1 MPQATFQ
8 KTAANVGRT
17 CRFGG
22 RALPNGQGTLS
33 YVNLNDWTSWFLQSV
48 DIEIAQTLT
57 LGAQLWQGQSV
68 NLGADFPPA
77 VVRLSMEYREAV
89 ASLGTALGA
98 LAVAGDQYLS
108 FDTVTA
114 LPVRFSAAS
123 NRQAVMYAPALPR
136 WSLDLEFS
144 ATQQFWQDLT
154 PTAIGATTLNS
165 GTATPFN
172 VTYAGSVF
180 ARPVWTLTIP
190 NTSTATIAGFT
201 LSNVTAGQ
209 TLSLVFPG
217 NLAAS
222 TSWVL
227 TIDSGAF
234 AVRDA
239 GGRPYDVGGSFP
251 NLYGPAGQVNA
262 MSATLTTASG
272 TATNCT
278 ISGSVTPR
286 WLL

>member
-33 YVNLNDWTSWFLQSV
+33 YINLNDWSSWFMQGV
-48 DIEIAQTLT
+48 EIEIAQSLA
-57 LGAQLWQGQSV
+57 LGSQLWQGRSV

-77 VVRLSMEYREAV
+77 VIRLPMEYREV
-89 ASLGTALGA
+89 TTTLGAALAA

-114 LPVRFSAAS
+114 IPVRFRAAS
-123 NRQAVMYAPALPR
+123 NRQAVVYAPAVPR

-144 ATQQFWQDLT
+144 ATQQWFQDLT
-154 PTAIGATTLNS
+154 PTAIGAQALNS
-165 GTATPFN
+165 GTATTFN

-180 ARPVWTLTIP
+180 AEPVWTLTIP
-190 NTSTATIAGFT
+190 NTSTATIASFA

-209 TLSLVFPG
+209 TLTITFPG

-227 TIDSGAF
+227 TIDTGAF
-234 AVRDA
+234 TVRDA
-239 GGRPYDVGGSFP
+239 AGRSYDVGGSFP
-251 NLYGPAGQVNA
+251 NLFPPAGQVNA
-262 MSATLTTASG
+262 MSATLTPASG